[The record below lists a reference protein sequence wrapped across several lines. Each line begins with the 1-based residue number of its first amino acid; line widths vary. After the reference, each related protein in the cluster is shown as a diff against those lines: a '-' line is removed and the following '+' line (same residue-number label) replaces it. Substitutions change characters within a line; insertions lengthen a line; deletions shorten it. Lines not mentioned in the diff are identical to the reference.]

1 MRVIVTLFCLFQFF
15 GCASTNTDE
24 QHKKIIDISNTNQ
37 KNELKEYWLPLMTV
51 KPKYPH
57 RAMRKKQSRCLDI
70 VFSIDSSG
78 KASSYYVRNSDV
90 NDDFVK
96 NSARAL
102 TKWKWQA
109 SKTNPNKLSVIT
121 STRVNFSVSQAPRV
135 DILGECS
142 ES

>member
-1 MRVIVTLFCLFQFF
+1 MRVIVTLLCIFQFI
-15 GCASTNTDE
+15 GCASPHKDE
-24 QHKKIIDISNTNQ
+24 QSQKFIDISNTSQ
-37 KNELKEYWLPLMTV
+37 KSELKEYWLPLTTV
-51 KPKYPH
+51 NPKYPH
-57 RAMRKKQSRCLDI
+57 RAMRKNQSRCLDI

-96 NSARAL
+96 NAARAL

-109 SKTNPNKLSVIT
+109 SKTNPKKLSVIT
-121 STRVNFSVSQAPRV
+121 STRVNFNVSQAPLV